1 MDIHITIYQL
11 LCLIGVP
18 SFITTINVWVFK
30 KTKEN
35 HVRHESLELGV
46 QALLRSQMIA
56 DYNLWNERGYA
67 PIYAKDNFENCWEQY
82 HNLGAN
88 GVMDKL
94 HEDFMKLPINPP
106 KDKE

>member
-18 SFITTINVWVFK
+18 SLITAVNACIFR

-35 HVRHESLELGV
+35 YIRHESLELGV

-94 HEDFMKLPINPP
+94 HEDFMKLPITPP
-106 KDKE
+106 NKDK